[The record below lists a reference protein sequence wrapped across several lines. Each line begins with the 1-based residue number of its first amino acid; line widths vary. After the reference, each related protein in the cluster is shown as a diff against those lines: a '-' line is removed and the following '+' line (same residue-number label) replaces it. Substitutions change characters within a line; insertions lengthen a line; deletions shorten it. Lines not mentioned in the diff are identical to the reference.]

1 MKIKSRVYIDLELR
15 NNQTIIPS
23 SEIQHYLIRVLRCNL
38 NDFFSVFNGKEEWIT
53 KVSKLEKNYCELI
66 TLKLHKKL
74 IDKCRVDLFI
84 SPLKKAPF
92 EFVIQKCSELG
103 VDEFHP
109 VHMQHTNKGNLD
121 YLRLEMIARESAE
134 QCGRITVPKI
144 HKVKS
149 FEECFKNSNYDFIIY
164 CSLNEKDKHIN
175 GNIIKKET
183 NRVAIVI
190 GPEGDFSKS
199 EFEQLENNDKFYPV
213 SLGTTVLKSETAAI
227 VATALLKNEINN
239 AQKI

>member
-1 MKIKSRVYIDLELR
+1 MKIKSRVYIDLKLS

-38 NDFFSVFNGKEEWIT
+38 NDIFSVFNGNEEWIT

-66 TLKLHKKL
+66 TLKLRKKRA
-74 IDKCRVDLFI
+74 DKCRVDLFI
-84 SPLKKAPF
+84 SPLKKTPF
-92 EFVIQKCSELG
+92 EFIIQNCSELG
-103 VDEFHP
+103 IDEFHP

-121 YLRLEMIARESAE
+121 YLRLEAIAKESAE

-144 HKVKS
+144 HKVKN
-149 FEECFKNSNYDFIIY
+149 FQECFKNIDYDFIIY
-164 CSLNEKDKHIN
+164 CSLNEKDKYIN
-175 GNIIKKET
+175 RNIIKKET

-190 GPEGDFSKS
+190 GPEGDFSKN
-199 EFEQLENNDKFYPV
+199 EFEILENNDKFYPV

-239 AQKI
+239 A

>member
-53 KVSKLEKNYCELI
+53 KVSKLDKNYCELT

-74 IDKCRVDLFI
+74 TDTCRVDLFI

-239 AQKI
+239 A

>member
-1 MKIKSRVYIDLELR
+1 MKIKSRVYIDLKLR

-74 IDKCRVDLFI
+74 TDKCRVDLFI
-84 SPLKKAPF
+84 SPLKKSPF

-121 YLRLEMIARESAE
+121 YLRLETIARESAE

-144 HKVKS
+144 HKVKN

-239 AQKI
+239 A

>member
-1 MKIKSRVYIDLELR
+1 MKIKSRVYIDLELC
-15 NNQTIIPS
+15 NNQLITPS

-53 KVSKLEKNYCELI
+53 KISKLDKNYCELT
-66 TLKLHKKL
+66 TLKLLKKVT
-74 IDKCRVDLFI
+74 DTCRVDLFI

-121 YLRLEMIARESAE
+121 YLRLETIAKESAE

-144 HKVKS
+144 HKLKN

-175 GNIIKKET
+175 SNIIKKET
-183 NRVAIVI
+183 NSVAIVI

-239 AQKI
+239 A

>member
-66 TLKLHKKL
+66 TLKLNKKL
-74 IDKCRVDLFI
+74 TDGCRVDLFI

-121 YLRLEMIARESAE
+121 YIRLEMIARESAE

-144 HKVKS
+144 HKVKK

-164 CSLNEKDKHIN
+164 CSLNEKDKRIN

-239 AQKI
+239 A

>member
-15 NNQTIIPS
+15 NNQIIIPS

-103 VDEFHP
+103 IDEFHP

-121 YLRLEMIARESAE
+121 YLRLETIARESAE

-144 HKVKS
+144 HKVKN

-164 CSLNEKDKHIN
+164 CSLNEKDKYIN

-239 AQKI
+239 A

>member
-74 IDKCRVDLFI
+74 TDRCRVDLFI

-121 YLRLEMIARESAE
+121 YLRLEMIAKESAE

-144 HKVKS
+144 HKVKN

-239 AQKI
+239 A

>member
-1 MKIKSRVYIDLELR
+1 MKFFFG
-15 NNQTIIPS
+15 IIVPILLLFNVSYAGITQKKEAPS
-23 SEIQHYLIRVLRCNL
+23 FAFTA
-38 NDFFSVFNGKEEWIT
+38 D
-53 KVSKLEKNYCELI
+53 
-66 TLKLHKKL
+66 
-74 IDKCRVDLFI
+74 D
-84 SPLKKAPF
+84 
-92 EFVIQKCSELG
+92 
-103 VDEFHP
+103 
-109 VHMQHTNKGNLD
+109 
-121 YLRLEMIARESAE
+121 
-134 QCGRITVPKI
+134 
-144 HKVKS
+144 KVKN

-164 CSLNEKDKHIN
+164 CSLNEKDKRIN

-227 VATALLKNEINN
+227 VVTALLKNEINN

>member
-1 MKIKSRVYIDLELR
+1 
-15 NNQTIIPS
+15 
-23 SEIQHYLIRVLRCNL
+23 
-38 NDFFSVFNGKEEWIT
+38 
-53 KVSKLEKNYCELI
+53 
-66 TLKLHKKL
+66 
-74 IDKCRVDLFI
+74 
-84 SPLKKAPF
+84 
-92 EFVIQKCSELG
+92 
-103 VDEFHP
+103 
-109 VHMQHTNKGNLD
+109 MQHTNKGNLD

-134 QCGRITVPKI
+134 QCGRIAVPKI
-144 HKVKS
+144 HKVKN
-149 FEECFKNSNYDFIIY
+149 FKDCFKNSNYDFIIY
-164 CSLNEKDKHIN
+164 CSLNEKDKYII

-239 AQKI
+239 A

>member
-53 KVSKLEKNYCELI
+53 KVSKLDKNYCELI
-66 TLKLHKKL
+66 TLKLDKKL
-74 IDKCRVDLFI
+74 INKCRVDLFI

-144 HKVKS
+144 HKVKN

-164 CSLNEKDKHIN
+164 CSLNEKDKYIN

-190 GPEGDFSKS
+190 GPEGDFSNS

-213 SLGTTVLKSETAAI
+213 SLGATVLKSETAAI

-239 AQKI
+239 A